1 MHSDPDL
8 TVHFEY
14 MAIALF
20 IAYKAMVFNETPVA
34 CIFTQTS
41 TGKVL
46 ALGYNDTNR
55 SLNGTRHAEFMAL
68 DHIMSH
74 HIPQDKKT
82 NSDYLHTF
90 FADVTLYVTV
100 EPCIMC
106 ASALKQVGIGRV
118 IYGCGNDRF
127 GGNGTVLAI
136 NRDDIPPQNYPSFG
150 GILRTEAIQLL
161 RNFYTQENDTAPV
174 PQVKKNKQL
183 AGKEYPAP
191 FTNAMHPVDA
201 AAFFGDNRWTRMTTE
216 GNTREVTPIEASGYS
231 LRSIVSCIEWPLCIS
246 EVYDRENNDQWKSTI
261 AGDLEHFYRLFYDV
275 GSDGA
280 VDFSKDITTITDHS
294 SKRMKLELT
303 A

>member
-1 MHSDPDL
+1 
-8 TVHFEY
+8 
-14 MAIALF
+14 
-20 IAYKAMVFNETPVA
+20 
-34 CIFTQTS
+34 
-41 TGKVL
+41 
-46 ALGYNDTNR
+46 
-55 SLNGTRHAEFMAL
+55 
-68 DHIMSH
+68 
-74 HIPQDKKT
+74 
-82 NSDYLHTF
+82 
-90 FADVTLYVTV
+90 
-100 EPCIMC
+100 MC

-216 GNTREVTPIEASGYS
+216 GN
-231 LRSIVSCIEWPLCIS
+231 
-246 EVYDRENNDQWKSTI
+246 NDQWKSTI

-280 VDFSKDITTITDHS
+280 VDFSKDITTITDHN
-294 SKRMKLELT
+294 SKRMKLDL
-303 A
+303 AA